1 MDVQSKSRR
10 QLKGISMQERLKLEL
25 QGKELQ
31 TVKELNLDSC
41 RDMQI
46 ESLTDEYKCLEL
58 LSLINVGL
66 ATLRGMPKLT
76 ALKRLELSDN
86 KLVGSL
92 DYLVA
97 ACPSLTHLNLSG
109 NKIKEPSELEPLAKL
124 AQLTNLDLFNC
135 EVTHIEDY
143 RTKVFA
149 LLPTLKFLDGV
160 DASGENEEDLLDE
173 DGDDDDEEEDDMSEE
188 EDEDDDE
195 DDEDEE
201 GEGDD
206 ENEVGLSYLTKS
218 NLKDDDDDENDG
230 DFKED
235 EEMKE

>member
-10 QLKGISMQERLKLEL
+10 QLKGISMQERLKIEV
-25 QGKELQ
+25 QGKDIPTL
-31 TVKELNLDSC
+31 KELNLDSC
-41 RDMQI
+41 RDIQI
-46 ESLTDEYKCLEL
+46 ESLSDEYKSLEL

-66 ATLRGMPKLT
+66 TTLRGFPKLIN
-76 ALKRLELSDN
+76 LKRLELSDN
-86 KLVGSL
+86 KLTGSL
-92 DYLVA
+92 EYLL
-97 ACPSLTHLNLSG
+97 ACPMLTSLNLSG
-109 NKIKEPSELEPLAKL
+109 NKIKDLSELEPLAKL
-124 AQLTNLDLFNC
+124 TNLTNLDLFNC
-135 EVTHIEDY
+135 DITHIGDY

-173 DGDDDDEEEDDMSEE
+173 DCDDEEDESDEDE
-188 EDEDDDE
+188 EDEDE
-195 DDEDEE
+195 EDEDEE
-201 GEGDD
+201 EGDEDGEDD
-206 ENEVGLSYLTKS
+206 ENEVGLSYLAKS